1 MLKLILGRAGS
12 GKTTAV
18 YRRMCGAGAERPQ
31 VLLVPEQN
39 SHEAERAL
47 CKVGGNGVSLYAE
60 VLSFSRLANRV
71 FLAAGGLGEAELDA
85 GGRPAADAPGSEVGG
100 GPAHRVRPLS
110 GAGLFPPQ
118 PDRHC
123 RRAEELPGLPGRLG
137 AGGL

>member
-47 CKVGGNGVSLYAE
+47 CKGGGNGVS
-60 VLSFSRLANRV
+60 R
-71 FLAAGGLGEAELDA
+71 
-85 GGRPAADAPGSEVGG
+85 
-100 GPAHRVRPLS
+100 
-110 GAGLFPPQ
+110 
-118 PDRHC
+118 
-123 RRAEELPGLPGRLG
+123 
-137 AGGL
+137 